1 MPFVHLPKLPAKN
14 IFPGAVG
21 HYAHTEKMTLGEIEL
36 AAGVT
41 VPLHQ
46 HPHDQFSYVL
56 AGRVEFIVGAETR
69 VMEAGDCAVI
79 PGGTLHGCRTLS
91 ACRLLDAFAPARDD
105 YRTPS
110 P

>member
-1 MPFVHLPKLPAKN
+1 MPFVHLAKLPAKN
-14 IFPGAVG
+14 IFPGATG
-21 HYAHTEKMTLGEIEL
+21 HYAHTEKTTLGEIEL

-56 AGRVEFIVGAETR
+56 AGRVEFSLAAETR

-79 PGGTLHGCRTLS
+79 PGGTPHGCRALT
-91 ACRLLDAFAPARDD
+91 ACRILDAFAPARED
-105 YRTPS
+105 YR
-110 P
+110 